1 MTDKELE
8 KIYNEAYRAVYWT
21 AMSFLKN
28 EADAEDIVQ
37 DTFVSFI
44 KYYSD
49 MNDTSKA
56 TALLKK
62 IAANKCLDRIKLTR
76 TDIVNDE
83 FFENVEAVSENFL
96 PDSIIESSEVRK
108 IIMDIINDA
117 LSEEIRRTLILF
129 YFNDMSTKEIS
140 EKLGVPEGTV
150 RWRLNFARNK
160 IKKEVEKYEE
170 DNDTKLFGMVAL
182 PFLSKLFMKEAEQLP
197 MKAMPASLNA
207 ILSASKNAPSDGTGI
222 KASKKAVK
230 KGIDIMNKK
239 LLIGCVAGVVA
250 VGASVAIIVNVVNKK
265 SDIGSDSKP
274 SDQLIQT
281 EELQE
286 NESENAGAEP
296 AEDDGL
302 YYGYFRVVDMNGVQ
316 TFAFDYT
323 QGTLQEGQ
331 ENVSGAIVIPD
342 GVEEICSFDGFS
354 NITSITIP
362 DGVTELPS
370 HAFANCTNL
379 TEVNLPNTLV
389 SLNDYAFYECP
400 NLVTIVLPASLK
412 NLGKADFS
420 GTTAPENRAIYF
432 PADVQL
438 ETFNY
443 ESSGLVYTAMPN
455 LMLPHGDGITVYVVA
470 GSWMDVNYE
479 SLFIDNTCVDADGN
493 PTEVSEHMA
502 ARAYWDGVN
511 P

>member
-1 MTDKELE
+1 MCTVVAGCSSD
-8 KIYNEAYRAVYWT
+8 EA
-21 AMSFLKN
+21 
-28 EADAEDIVQ
+28 AE
-37 DTFVSFI
+37 T
-44 KYYSD
+44 
-49 MNDTSKA
+49 NA
-56 TALLKK
+56 NAGEG
-62 IAANKCLDRIKLTR
+62 AA
-76 TDIVNDE
+76 
-83 FFENVEAVSENFL
+83 VEA
-96 PDSIIESSEVRK
+96 
-108 IIMDIINDA
+108 
-117 LSEEIRRTLILF
+117 
-129 YFNDMSTKEIS
+129 
-140 EKLGVPEGTV
+140 
-150 RWRLNFARNK
+150 
-160 IKKEVEKYEE
+160 
-170 DNDTKLFGMVAL
+170 
-182 PFLSKLFMKEAEQLP
+182 EAE
-197 MKAMPASLNA
+197 
-207 ILSASKNAPSDGTGI
+207 
-222 KASKKAVK
+222 
-230 KGIDIMNKK
+230 
-239 LLIGCVAGVVA
+239 
-250 VGASVAIIVNVVNKK
+250 
-265 SDIGSDSKP
+265 
-274 SDQLIQT
+274 
-281 EELQE
+281 
-286 NESENAGAEP
+286 SE
-296 AEDDGL
+296 DGL
-302 YYGYFRVVDMNGVQ
+302 YYGYFRVVDRNGVQ

-342 GVEEICSFDGFS
+342 GVEAICSFDGFS

-438 ETFNY
+438 ETYNY
-443 ESSGLVYTAMPN
+443 ERSGLVYTAMPN